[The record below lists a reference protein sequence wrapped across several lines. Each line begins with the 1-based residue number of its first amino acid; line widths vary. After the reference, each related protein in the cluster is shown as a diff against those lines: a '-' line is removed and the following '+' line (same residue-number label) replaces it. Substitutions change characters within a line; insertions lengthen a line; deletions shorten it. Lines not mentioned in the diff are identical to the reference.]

1 MGISG
6 ELRSDVEKIANAA
19 RDPETIDKR
28 LFQIQLKV
36 LAKAVLELEAS
47 LKDITTKLRLA

>member
-6 ELRSDVEKIANAA
+6 ELRSDVEKIAHAA

-28 LFQIQLKV
+28 LFQVQLKI
-36 LAKAVLELEAS
+36 LGKAVLELEAS
-47 LKDITTKLRLA
+47 LKDIAMKPRLD